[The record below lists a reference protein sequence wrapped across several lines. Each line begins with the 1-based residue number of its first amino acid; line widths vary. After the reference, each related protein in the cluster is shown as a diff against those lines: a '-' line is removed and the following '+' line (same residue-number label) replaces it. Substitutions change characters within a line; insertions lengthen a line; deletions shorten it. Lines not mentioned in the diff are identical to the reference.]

1 MPTTKT
7 RADHMQW
14 AKDRALAYLEPQKT
28 NPLAQ
33 LGQRIRHAVVPMA
46 EAEQVIDAWNS
57 FVSDMGKHPETQGHS
72 AILLGSMQVL
82 SGHLRTV
89 GAMREFIQ
97 GTN

>member
-1 MPTTKT
+1 MPTNQT
-7 RADHMQW
+7 RAEHLQW
-14 AKDRALAYLEPQKT
+14 AKDRALAYLEPKKT
-28 NPLAQ
+28 DPLGR
-33 LGQRIRHAVVPMA
+33 LGQRLRHAVVPMS

-57 FVSDMGKHPETQGHS
+57 FVSDLGKHSETQGHT
-72 AILLGSMQVL
+72 AIMLGSMQVL